1 MKNSFTLEELRKKR
15 DEITNFVVKL
25 EVEKGRLNEQ
35 FDEAKIN
42 YEFVEQQYKNKLREF
57 NVNSGAVTILGMLI
71 KELEDAE
78 QEANTEVDLKKVQKN

>member
-1 MKNSFTLEELRKKR
+1 MKNSFTVEELKKKR
-15 DEITNFVVKL
+15 DEISNSIVRL

-42 YEFVEQQYKNKLREF
+42 FEFIEQQYKNKLREF
-57 NVNSGAVTILGMLI
+57 NVNSGAATVLGMLI

-78 QEANTEVDLKKVQKN
+78 QESNTETKPPEKSKN